1 MIHVEDSRDCITEYD
16 NANKYVCRDTHQSWL
31 TAYDPPANTF
41 GLTNVPYVLSRIAYR
56 WAEVTFL
63 SPKAIE

>member
-56 WAEVTFL
+56 
-63 SPKAIE
+63 